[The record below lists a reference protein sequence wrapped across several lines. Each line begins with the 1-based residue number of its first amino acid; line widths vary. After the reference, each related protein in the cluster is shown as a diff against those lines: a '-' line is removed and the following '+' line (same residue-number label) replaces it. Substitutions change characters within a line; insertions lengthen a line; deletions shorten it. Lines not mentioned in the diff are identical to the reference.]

1 LTSITVDPANP
12 AYKHSADG
20 RMLLNKAGD
29 TLIAYPTASGTVT
42 LPNTITAIGNH
53 AFASIALT
61 TLSLPWVTDIG
72 EWAFYRSTALTTLNL
87 PEATTIGSWAFYNCT
102 ALTTLSLPK
111 ATTIGNYAFDDT
123 GTAALTLTLPQAAP
137 TVEVVTSGGV
147 TYSKTVTISTPASP
161 SGYDSTW
168 EAKFK
173 KTFGSNA
180 SISLSYVTY

>member
-1 LTSITVDPANP
+1 
-12 AYKHSADG
+12 
-20 RMLLNKAGD
+20 MLLNKAGD

-42 LPNTITAIGNH
+42 LPNTITAIGNY

-61 TLSLPWVTDIG
+61 TLSLPWVTDIDDY
-72 EWAFYRSTALTTLNL
+72 AFYRSTALTTLNL
-87 PEATTIGSWAFYNCT
+87 PEATDIGDSAFSGCT
-102 ALTTLSLPK
+102 SLSSLSLPE
-111 ATTIGNYAFDDT
+111 ATTIGDYAFIYT

-137 TVEVVTSGGV
+137 TVAVNSGGGGE

-180 SISLSYVTY
+180 SIGLSYVTY